1 VLPNTAI
8 NDYKQ
13 SRNAII
19 TAGEIMK
26 KLVFNEK
33 GLTLIEILVSI
44 ILLTVVFFTFMAF
57 FTNTFHYN
65 AINSDSIQ
73 GMNIAREY
81 QAKIKEPAFGIDKLL
96 GEPSD
101 PSTAISS
108 LHLTAGTTQNGTP
121 YIPVIDNQYNLEIND
136 PKYNIKIKINTTPEA
151 INGSYR
157 KLYLVYVTVSDK
169 KNKLLS
175 ETYTYYELKEG
186 V

>member
-1 VLPNTAI
+1 
-8 NDYKQ
+8 
-13 SRNAII
+13 
-19 TAGEIMK
+19 MK
-26 KLVFNEK
+26 KLIFNEK

-44 ILLTVVFFTFMAF
+44 ILLTTVFFTFMAF
-57 FTNTFHYN
+57 FTNAFNYN
-65 AINSDSIQ
+65 VINSDSIQ

-81 QAKIKEPAFGIDKLL
+81 QAKIKESTYGIDKLL

-101 PSTAISS
+101 PSTAIAS
-108 LHLTAGTTQNGTP
+108 LHLTAGTTQNGAP
-121 YIPVIDNQYNLEIND
+121 YIPIIDNQYNLEIND
-136 PKYNIKIKINTTPEA
+136 PKYNIKIKIKINTTPEA